1 MSANQVTS
9 WYHSN
14 RYSVQSACEHCEG
27 TVRHES
33 WCVTLNPRVY
43 YAHQIILDP
52 SRLTLHDTL
61 ILHSLG
67 VAWGKK
73 PCPGACQARQ

>member
-1 MSANQVTS
+1 MSVNEVKS

-27 TVRHES
+27 TVRHEP
-33 WCVTLNPRVY
+33 WCITLNPRVF

-52 SRLTLHDTL
+52 SRLTVHDRL

-67 VAWGKK
+67 VDWNRQ
-73 PCPGACQARQ
+73 PCQGDCAGRA